1 MSINPIVLSIPIYFI
16 LIVIEWVVD
25 ASQKKK
31 RYQLGDV
38 IANIGCGITEQA
50 TAILSKVVLI
60 AIYTYIYTHFKLWEV
75 PHTWYWAV
83 VLFIA
88 VDFFYYW
95 AHRKS
100 HEINLFWVGHVVHHQ
115 SEDYNLSVALRQG
128 TFQKFFTAPF
138 FWPLAILG
146 FDPIWFLLA
155 SAFVTL
161 YQFWIH
167 TQYIDKMGWFEYV
180 FNTPSHHRVHH
191 GRDEK
196 YLDKNHAGTF
206 IIWDRIFGTF
216 KEEEETPNFGVT
228 TQLQTFNPI
237 NATLI
242 PFKEL
247 GKKIQSVSGF
257 SNKLKAVFYGPG
269 WNPMTKELSP
279 EITHKYT
286 VQYTSYLIVY
296 ISILFLEIIAFSA
309 ALLFNSKSL
318 SNPEIL
324 SFTGVL
330 LFTMWSVGN
339 LADNKSYAMWIE
351 IGRVLVIVFFWFIF
365 QIGKYNDWE
374 IWGLSAIFV
383 SLFLLALI
391 IPKKEFSKG

>member
-1 MSINPIVLSIPIYFI
+1 MEINPIVLSIPVFFI
-16 LIVIEWVVD
+16 LIVIEWVID
-25 ASQKKK
+25 AIQKKK

-38 IANIGCGITEQA
+38 IGNIGCGITEQI
-50 TAILSKVVLI
+50 TAILTKVVLI
-60 AIYTYIYTHFKLWEV
+60 AIYTFIYTHFKILDV

-88 VDFFYYW
+88 GDFLYYW

-155 SAFVTL
+155 MSFVTL

-167 TQYIDKMGWFEYV
+167 TQYIDKLGWFEYI

-206 IIWDRIFGTF
+206 IIWDRMFGTF
-216 KEEEETPNFGVT
+216 QVEEETPNFGVT
-228 TQLQTFNPI
+228 TQLKTFNPI

-247 GKKIQSVSGF
+247 GSKVQSVSGIG
-257 SNKLKAVFYGPG
+257 NKLKAIFYGPG
-269 WNPMTKELSP
+269 WNPLPKSESAP
-279 EITHKYT
+279 ITHKYALT
-286 VQYTSYLIVY
+286 YSTSEIAYMA
-296 ISILFLEIIAFSA
+296 ILFLEVIAFSA
-309 ALLFNSKSL
+309 ALLFLSKSFTG
-318 SNPEIL
+318 NDIL
-324 SFTGVL
+324 LFTGVL

-339 LADNKSYAMWIE
+339 LADKKPYAKWVE
-351 IGRVLVIVFFWFIF
+351 IGRVFVLSILIF
-365 QIGKYNDWE
+365 TSDLHTELGQWE
-374 IWGLSAIFV
+374 VTTIFV
-383 SLFLLALI
+383 SLFLLVFL
-391 IPKKEFSKG
+391 IPKKAASKDS